1 MGMINE
7 QTLKRLISLVE
18 ESEIDELEISRW
30 GTRVKITRRRARES
44 SNGAADAAPAL
55 AEESS
60 RPVAAR
66 PVAEPVVAPPAPA
79 NEAPAEGVVEI
90 KSPMVGTFYAA
101 PSPAEPP
108 FVNVND
114 HVAPGKVVCI
124 IEAMK
129 LMNEIHAEVSGR
141 VAKVLVT
148 NGQPVEYNQP
158 LFLIDTRG

>member
-30 GTRVKITRRRARES
+30 GTRVKITRRRAREA
-44 SNGAADAAPAL
+44 SNGASETAPAL
-55 AEESS
+55 AEDVS
-60 RPVAAR
+60 RPVTR
-66 PVAEPVVAPPAPA
+66 PVAEPVVVAPAPVH
-79 NEAPAEGVVEI
+79 EPADGLVEV

-129 LMNEIHAEVSGR
+129 LMNEIHAEISGR

>member
-7 QTLKRLISLVE
+7 ETLKRLILLVE
-18 ESEIDELEISRW
+18 ESQIDELEISRW
-30 GTRVKITRRRARES
+30 GTRVTIPRRRIRES
-44 SNGAADAAPAL
+44 SNGAAEAAPAL
-55 AEESS
+55 AED
-60 RPVAAR
+60 VVR
-66 PVAEPVVAPPAPA
+66 PVAEPVVTPPAPA
-79 NEAPAEGVVEI
+79 HEAADGLVEV

-129 LMNEIHAEVSGR
+129 LMNEIHAEISGR

>member
-18 ESEIDELEISRW
+18 ESQIDELEISRW

-44 SNGAADAAPAL
+44 SNGTAEAAL
-55 AEESS
+55 AASED
-60 RPVAAR
+60 VVR
-66 PVAEPVVAPPAPA
+66 PVAEPVVAPPAPVL
-79 NEAPAEGVVEI
+79 EAGEGLAEV

-129 LMNEIHAEVSGR
+129 LMNEIHAEISGR

>member
-7 QTLKRLISLVE
+7 QTLKRLILLVE

-30 GTRVKITRRRARES
+30 GTRVKITRRRARAA
-44 SNGAADAAPAL
+44 SNGSAEAAQAPA
-55 AEESS
+55 EV
-60 RPVAAR
+60 VAR
-66 PVAEPVVAPPAPA
+66 SVGEPVVAPPAPA
-79 NEAPAEGVVEI
+79 LEADGLVEV
-90 KSPMVGTFYAA
+90 KSPMVGTFYSA

-129 LMNEIHAEVSGR
+129 LMNEIHAEISGR

-158 LFLIDTRG
+158 LFLIDTKG

>member
-7 QTLKRLISLVE
+7 QTLKRLILLVE

-30 GTRVKITRRRARES
+30 GTRVKITRRRARAA
-44 SNGAADAAPAL
+44 SNGAAEAAPAS
-55 AEESS
+55 AE
-60 RPVAAR
+60 VAAR
-66 PVAEPVVAPPAPA
+66 SVAEPVVAPPVPA
-79 NEAPAEGVVEI
+79 NEVADGVVEV
-90 KSPMVGTFYAA
+90 KSPMVGTFYSA

-129 LMNEIHAEVSGR
+129 LMNEIHAEISGR

-158 LFLIDTRG
+158 LFLIDTKG